1 LPANHGGVV
10 VYVLLLNTDLSLL
23 VEKYGAAA
31 ACIALAPLAWSALVA
46 AAVGLHTL
54 LDRGWIGSMEAK
66 TVVVH

>member
-1 LPANHGGVV
+1 LH
-10 VYVLLLNTDLSLL
+10 
-23 VEKYGAAA
+23 
-31 ACIALAPLAWSALVA
+31 CIGPLAWSALVA